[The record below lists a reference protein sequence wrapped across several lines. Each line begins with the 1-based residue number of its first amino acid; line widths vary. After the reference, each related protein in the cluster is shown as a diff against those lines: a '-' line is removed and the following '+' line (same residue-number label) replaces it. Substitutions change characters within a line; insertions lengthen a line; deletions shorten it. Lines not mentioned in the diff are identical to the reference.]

1 MRTTPKKIENSK
13 VSSWVDSTK
22 TWKSQ
27 NETNFFFL
35 LFSFERKIP
44 ENSTPIFTCVYRL
57 CKAKTVAATKQ
68 QKKTILDFPI
78 FSLAAETRV
87 ILWKRNLR
95 KTPFWCWKLVK
106 NSRMWVFVSA
116 EAKSDSRIEQ
126 VDLAKNLCCLLPL
139 KWAWMWM
146 CRLEGD
152 QLDFHCITSWLNA
165 LEDEEERHEGGRR
178 RNERLETFNFN
189 FRHASRVYSPFS
201 SLFFKFLSDIVCTF
215 TNIFHLPAT
224 CSLFT
229 FDFDFFK
236 LNCRIFFS
244 SVNSKFRQI
253 EFQQLFS
260 SEIKHDWRGENV
272 DFPSFFVHKNM
283 NLIFTEILILHSV
296 LFWYLLKKE
305 LLKWKFLLWN
315 IIEFTAQHQF
325 KVWPETS
332 GNCLLST
339 SAFVALT
346 QLDVACV

>member
-1 MRTTPKKIENSK
+1 MKQT
-13 VSSWVDSTK
+13 
-22 TWKSQ
+22 
-27 NETNFFFL
+27 F
-35 LFSFERKIP
+35 FSFYFHLREKIP

-78 FSLAAETRV
+78 FSLASETRV

-201 SLFFKFLSDIVCTF
+201 SLFFQVSKRHRLYIHEHFPSPGNVFTVHVWFWLFQTELS
-215 TNIFHLPAT
+215 NIL
-224 CSLFT
+224 
-229 FDFDFFK
+229 
-236 LNCRIFFS
+236 FFS
-244 SVNSKFRQI
+244 KF
-253 EFQQLFS
+253 
-260 SEIKHDWRGENV
+260 
-272 DFPSFFVHKNM
+272 
-283 NLIFTEILILHSV
+283 
-296 LFWYLLKKE
+296 
-305 LLKWKFLLWN
+305 
-315 IIEFTAQHQF
+315 
-325 KVWPETS
+325 
-332 GNCLLST
+332 
-339 SAFVALT
+339 
-346 QLDVACV
+346 

>member
-27 NETNFFFL
+27 NETNFF
-35 LFSFERKIP
+35 SFYFHLREKFPRIQLR
-44 ENSTPIFTCVYRL
+44 SSLVFTDS
-57 CKAKTVAATKQ
+57 AKQRQLPPLSNK
-68 QKKTILDFPI
+68 KKTILDFPI
-78 FSLAAETRV
+78 FSLASETRV
-87 ILWKRNLR
+87 ILWKWNLR

-165 LEDEEERHEGGRR
+165 LEDEEEQHEGGR

-201 SLFFKFLSDIVCTF
+201 SLFFQVSKRHRLYIHEHFPSPGNVFTVHVWFWLFQTELS
-215 TNIFHLPAT
+215 NIL
-224 CSLFT
+224 
-229 FDFDFFK
+229 
-236 LNCRIFFS
+236 FFS
-244 SVNSKFRQI
+244 KF
-253 EFQQLFS
+253 
-260 SEIKHDWRGENV
+260 
-272 DFPSFFVHKNM
+272 
-283 NLIFTEILILHSV
+283 
-296 LFWYLLKKE
+296 
-305 LLKWKFLLWN
+305 
-315 IIEFTAQHQF
+315 
-325 KVWPETS
+325 
-332 GNCLLST
+332 
-339 SAFVALT
+339 
-346 QLDVACV
+346 